1 MNIIYTCVGYRSVS
15 FKGSDGNQVEGTNF
29 FFTYEDS
36 YITGLGVDKVF
47 IPSKRL
53 HDLSFV
59 PDIGAS
65 CELFYNKY
73 GKVADIGKV

>member
-1 MNIIYTCVGYRSVS
+1 MNTIYTCIGYRSVS

-36 YITGLGVDKVF
+36 YITGLGVEKVF
-47 IPSKRL
+47 IPASRL
-53 HDLSFV
+53 HVMSFV
-59 PDIGAS
+59 PDVGAT

>member
-1 MNIIYTCVGYRSVS
+1 MNTIYTCIGYRSVS

-36 YITGLGVDKVF
+36 YITGLGVEKVF
-47 IPSKRL
+47 IPASRL
-53 HDLSFV
+53 HYMSFV
-59 PDIGAS
+59 PDVGAT

>member
-1 MNIIYTCVGYRSVS
+1 MNTIYTCIGYRSVS

-36 YITGLGVDKVF
+36 YITGLGVEKVF
-47 IPSKRL
+47 IPASRL
-53 HDLSFV
+53 HDMSFV
-59 PDIGAS
+59 PDVGAT